1 MWSSVWLLWL
11 SMFSGFLYVETC
23 INVSFLLIAEK
34 HSNLWKEHLAY
45 FHLWLFGIMLLQ
57 TFSCKFLCQHIF
69 SFLLSIKLGMKFL
82 GHIVTLYL
90 TF

>member
-34 HSNLWKEHLAY
+34 HSNLWK
-45 FHLWLFGIMLLQ
+45 
-57 TFSCKFLCQHIF
+57 
-69 SFLLSIKLGMKFL
+69 
-82 GHIVTLYL
+82 
-90 TF
+90 